1 MLFSVL
7 IPIYNVEKYLLKC
20 LESIKQQEFK
30 DYEVIL
36 VDDGSKDNSGKMC
49 DEYCKENTRFRVIHK
64 ENRGLISARR
74 VAIQNAKGEYCI
86 FCDSDDFF
94 EDNAFQQLY
103 YVIKNN
109 KPDMIIYNAYKY
121 EHENKEIF
129 FENVFE
135 TGFIDSKEKI
145 YDKLLLEYTINSLC
159 LKAVRK
165 SVIDT
170 EADYT
175 NFYAC
180 NFGEDLLQTIPLIK
194 KSERI
199 YYLDKCLYNYRV
211 TGGMMHTYNK
221 RYYWSYRT
229 VNEHVLKEIQKEG
242 INDLNC
248 KLACN
253 LLIAAYGAATQL
265 KYCKKI
271 DNNELEKMREDDLFK
286 KKYSLV
292 RNSRYWHFFSRK
304 EKLVLRLIY
313 NRRYRSLY
321 ILLKIKNSLFGD

>member
-129 FENVFE
+129 F
-135 TGFIDSKEKI
+135 
-145 YDKLLLEYTINSLC
+145 
-159 LKAVRK
+159 
-165 SVIDT
+165 
-170 EADYT
+170 
-175 NFYAC
+175 
-180 NFGEDLLQTIPLIK
+180 
-194 KSERI
+194 
-199 YYLDKCLYNYRV
+199 
-211 TGGMMHTYNK
+211 
-221 RYYWSYRT
+221 
-229 VNEHVLKEIQKEG
+229 
-242 INDLNC
+242 
-248 KLACN
+248 
-253 LLIAAYGAATQL
+253 
-265 KYCKKI
+265 
-271 DNNELEKMREDDLFK
+271 
-286 KKYSLV
+286 
-292 RNSRYWHFFSRK
+292 
-304 EKLVLRLIY
+304 
-313 NRRYRSLY
+313 
-321 ILLKIKNSLFGD
+321 